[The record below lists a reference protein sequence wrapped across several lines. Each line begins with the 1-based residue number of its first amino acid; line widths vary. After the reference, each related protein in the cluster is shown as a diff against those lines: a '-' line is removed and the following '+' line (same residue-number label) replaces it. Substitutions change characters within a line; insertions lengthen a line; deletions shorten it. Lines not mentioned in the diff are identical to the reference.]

1 MKYTV
6 VAEYPDGQL
15 WIDDIELDPVV
26 FWGELVDEFE
36 RVHPELELIVMFAGP
51 CPDIVCEKGRPI
63 MKEELTEYERGY
75 IDGVQEF
82 AVWRDGDQQVGV
94 MGTPLKKYIAD
105 WLKAHR
111 RAVRGILDGES
122 GS

>member
-1 MKYTV
+1 M
-6 VAEYPDGQL
+6 
-15 WIDDIELDPVV
+15 
-26 FWGELVDEFE
+26 E
-36 RVHPELELIVMFAGP
+36 R
-51 CPDIVCEKGRPI
+51 RT

-75 IDGVQEF
+75 IDGVTYF
-82 AVWRDGDQQVGV
+82 AVWRDGDQKVGV